1 MKLNKKALA
10 VGIIGVA
17 LAAAITAIMIV
28 KQPPKGITIAVSDLP
43 DSLNPVLAQNTSG
56 LNADELL
63 FDGLTNFEVDETS
76 GKLYTELALASSIEQ
91 DPITKKTYM
100 ATLLDGLTWHDGTPV
115 TAHDVEYSFN
125 AYILEANHSPKREY
139 LDSFIEYVEAI
150 DDQTVKIEF
159 RNPIPEMRAYP
170 VLTFKIIPSKYN
182 GVQMNINLREGQN
195 ERDFATAPIGTGPFK
210 LASWEIGKWLT
221 FEGNGLYFKNVPQ
234 AETLVIKRT
243 IDPLQRLNELK
254 KGKINMI
261 LETNPMERST
271 VEKIPNVDISSFVP
285 YAFYDVAINTKL
297 FPNAE
302 GRQAMAMALDKQ
314 NLIPSVTDQEES
326 VVINNGPYPSNLF
339 SSNIPEY
346 VQDPMPNNLPYD
358 LEKAKA
364 LAEASGIS
372 GQNANLL
379 YPESMG
385 EFGKRLAEGIAKQ
398 LKEIGLNVEVKRTGE
413 QVFKRVVF
421 KEKSYDL
428 ALIYRDGFDN
438 VYSSLCSYYNSK
450 SPDNI
455 TGIADSALNSL
466 FDQVVSENETKKWA
480 NLIVEIDKRATELS
494 PALYLFTLKKNI
506 YSRGLENIVIGS
518 DNPFLSVENWKFK
531 N

>member
-1 MKLNKKALA
+1 MKLNKKTLA
-10 VGIIGVA
+10 VSLIIVA
-17 LAAAITAIMIV
+17 VAAAITAIMIA
-28 KQPPKGITIAVSDLP
+28 KKTPKGITIAISTLP

-76 GKLYTELALASSIEQ
+76 GKLSPELALASSIEQ
-91 DPITKKTYM
+91 DPTTKKTYTV
-100 ATLLDGLTWHDGTPV
+100 TLLDDLTWHDGTPV
-115 TAHDVEYSFN
+115 TAQDVEYSFN
-125 AYILEANHSPKREY
+125 AYTLKENNSPKREY

-150 DDQTVKIEF
+150 DDKTVKIEF
-159 RNPIPEMRAYP
+159 RNPIPELRVYP

-182 GVQMNINLREGQN
+182 GVPMNINLTQGKN
-195 ERDFATAPIGTGPFK
+195 ERAFATAPIGTGPFK
-210 LASWEIGKWLT
+210 LSSWEIGKWLT
-221 FEGNGLYFKNVPQ
+221 FEANGLYFKNVPQ
-234 AETLVIKRT
+234 AETLVLKRT

-261 LETNPMERST
+261 LETNPMERAAIA
-271 VEKIPNVDISSFVP
+271 KIPDVDISSFVP
-285 YAFYDVAINTKL
+285 YGFYDVAINTKT

-302 GRQAMAMALDKQ
+302 SRQAMAMALDKK
-314 NLIPSVTDQEES
+314 NLIPSVTDQEDG

-339 SSNIPEY
+339 SANIPEY
-346 VQDPMPNNLPYD
+346 VENPMPDNLPFD

-364 LAEASGIS
+364 LAESSGIA
-372 GQNANLL
+372 GQNVILM
-379 YPESMG
+379 YPESMN
-385 EFGKRLAEGIAKQ
+385 EFGKLLAEGIANQ
-398 LKEIGLNVEVKRTGE
+398 LKEIGLNVEIKHAGDK
-413 QVFKRVVF
+413 VFDRVVY
-421 KEKSYDL
+421 KEKSFEL

-438 VYSSLCSYYNSK
+438 VYSTLGSYYRSK

-455 TGIADSALNSL
+455 TGIADSTLNSL
-466 FDQVVSENETKKWA
+466 FDKVESENEILKWVD
-480 NLIVEIDKRATELS
+480 LVLQIDNRATELS

-506 YSRGLENIVIGS
+506 YSRGLENTVIAS